1 MRACRAR
8 KGCRSLGILDA
19 NPVCFQDDYITLD
32 NVCNE
37 SSDANRSIV
46 GIIPA
51 VMSGLEITAAVAG
64 IIGCFANATTAFMEW
79 RKQKK
84 KKNTQKP
91 DINKTNTTDEVQA
104 KVRGSLNVGRRDI
117 QKEYDRGVAELGRAF
132 EQGDEIGIS
141 QLKDQIIK
149 LQTNVITILSG
160 LVTNST
166 GVPDTIVRE
175 RLQGLFAASEQTRHD
190 SIGILKDQYQR
201 LCSRQSLRPGPSPS
215 RQASNEDEENN
226 ISTRVYKGDDIES
239 IIDNHGRGVDN
250 DTYNID
256 TCDFAYELTRHRNLR
271 VPSASKTI

>member
-1 MRACRAR
+1 MAFKAT
-8 KGCRSLGILDA
+8 
-19 NPVCFQDDYITLD
+19 FQTSYLEDDYITL

-37 SSDANRSIV
+37 SSDANRSIL
-46 GIIPA
+46 GIIPD

-64 IIGCFANATTAFMEW
+64 IIGCFANATAAFMEW

-91 DINKTNTTDEVQA
+91 ESESSIVSTLNDITNNSNSINKTNTTDEVQA
-104 KVRGSLNVGRRDI
+104 KVRGSLKVGRRDI

-166 GVPDTIVRE
+166 GAPDTIVRE

-215 RQASNEDEENN
+215 RW
-226 ISTRVYKGDDIES
+226 
-239 IIDNHGRGVDN
+239 
-250 DTYNID
+250 
-256 TCDFAYELTRHRNLR
+256 
-271 VPSASKTI
+271 VPPL